1 MKSKLSFSGSWPFQ
15 NSRSMHSIDVIAQ
28 PVIPCS
34 TGVGH
39 VQNKHTNYVF
49 LICSSSHMK
58 KNKLTERHKHIQPF
72 WGYNWAIKSFYFEEI
87 IFTLLLLCASIQ
99 MLCYTFLFINCST
112 PLRFKW
118 LLSIN
123 NSAFSYNTFR
133 APTTRFRTQIPNPPN
148 GI

>member
-49 LICSSSHMK
+49 LICSRSHMK
-58 KNKLTERHKHIQPF
+58 KASSQKDISIFSHSGDITEPSSPSTLRKSHLPYCYYVHLFKCCAIPSCSLT
-72 WGYNWAIKSFYFEEI
+72 A
-87 IFTLLLLCASIQ
+87 
-99 MLCYTFLFINCST
+99 
-112 PLRFKW
+112 
-118 LLSIN
+118 
-123 NSAFSYNTFR
+123 
-133 APTTRFRTQIPNPPN
+133 
-148 GI
+148 